1 MTQNL
6 RSPAHSWHT
15 ARQSGIDCKSYSIF
29 ASSILLNLG
38 IKHYIRQVKQP
49 KMNPDSFTH
58 VYVIVPK
65 NQETGSLLD
74 GYFTIDGTRKNKSEG
89 KFTLAKDIFMS
100 QLPHLGLNGSKPKRT
115 VKRKKAVKRT
125 IAKKTSTKSF
135 FNCLTCK

>member
-1 MTQNL
+1 
-6 RSPAHSWHT
+6 
-15 ARQSGIDCKSYSIF
+15 
-29 ASSILLNLG
+29 
-38 IKHYIRQVKQP
+38 
-49 KMNPDSFTH
+49 MNPDSFTH